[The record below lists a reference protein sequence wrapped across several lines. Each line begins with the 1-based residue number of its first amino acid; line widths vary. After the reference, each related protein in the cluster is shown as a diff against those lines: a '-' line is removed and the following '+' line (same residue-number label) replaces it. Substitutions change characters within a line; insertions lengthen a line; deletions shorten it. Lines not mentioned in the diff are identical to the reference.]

1 NAGSFFQHYCII
13 SSITLYLSGKK
24 YDKCARHKRRAVCK
38 IHDISTREE
47 QYVKYITF
55 LLFTA
60 LLLYGI
66 ISNML
71 MGIVLFCGGK
81 DNSYNHAFILIASQ
95 LIISNLLAL
104 LPQLTVVL
112 PEMLQTTN
120 TTYKN
125 QTTWINHKSLSLFS
139 YSYVSVLQFSFLLT
153 LNRFVTFVLPKYNA
167 FFKSTRL
174 HFLIAFARLSVF
186 AIAVVDSHF
195 CKRRFLIWY
204 LAWEAI
210 CVEPNGRR
218 NIWWRIRFVWVI
230 FLPNIMFI
238 MYAAIFYSIR
248 RKNRFA
254 GNTNKNQRIEKT
266 SAETK
271 AARTYRYEWSMLI
284 QAAWNYGG
292 LEVGFIL
299 FNALLPFL
307 VRISGKGIN
316 VLLVN
321 IFANS
326 YAIFSLSILP
336 SVHFIYSKRAHN
348 IMKHHLNNLH
358 SRIAYL
364 KNKITIIGVRI
375 HAGQQ

>member
-1 NAGSFFQHYCII
+1 MLAHSFNII
-13 SSITLYLSGKK
+13 VLFLVLPSTYQEKNTTNVL
-24 YDKCARHKRRAVCK
+24 
-38 IHDISTREE
+38 DIREE

-71 MGIVLFCGGK
+71 MGTVLFCGGK
-81 DNSYNHAFILIASQ
+81 DNSYNRAFILIASQ

-120 TTYKN
+120 TTYMN
-125 QTTWINHKSLSLFS
+125 QTTWINHKSSSLFS
-139 YSYVSVLQFSFLLT
+139 YAYLSVLHFSLLLT
-153 LNRFVTFVLPKYNA
+153 WNRFVAFVLPKYNA
-167 FFKSTRL
+167 FFESTRL
-174 HFLIAFARLSVF
+174 YFLIAFVWLSVL
-186 AIAVVDSHF
+186 AIAIADPHY
-195 CKRRFLIWY
+195 CDRRFLIWNFD
-204 LAWEAI
+204 WEVTCEKA
-210 CVEPNGRR
+210 NGRG
-218 NIWWRIRFVWVI
+218 NIWWRIRLAWALFI
-230 FLPNIMFI
+230 PIIMFI
-238 MYAAIFYSIR
+238 MYIAIFYSIR

-254 GNTNKNQRIEKT
+254 VNINQNQRIEKT

-284 QAAWNYGG
+284 QAAWNCGVI
-292 LEVGFIL
+292 EVGYII

-307 VRISGKGIN
+307 VKIFGKEIN
-316 VLLVN
+316 ILLVK

-326 YAIFSLSILP
+326 YAIFVCSILP
-336 SVHFIYSKRAHN
+336 SVHFIYSKGAHN

-358 SRIAYL
+358 SRIACL